1 MAKSEAA
8 APKLKAQANR
18 TYSRQPS
25 LKTATRR
32 AFLINIVVASGH
44 NPPVLFKIGFRAEKP
59 TRLKM
64 ANGEAA
70 MATFYAS
77 PDPQGQG

>member
-64 ANGEAA
+64 AGRTTKSAQSLSRPKIFER
-70 MATFYAS
+70 F
-77 PDPQGQG
+77 